1 MKSKIGKAA
10 IKNVYY
16 KVAVAEITNFV
27 RGTCKGSHFSGSGF
41 TKAIYSFPKY
51 WIPLQ
56 ALVRIV
62 PSFQEYLFHKESF
75 IMTAS
80 EFDYLWTE
88 GG

>member
-1 MKSKIGKAA
+1 MYYKAA
-10 IKNVYY
+10 
-16 KVAVAEITNFV
+16 AAEITNFV
-27 RGTCKGSHFSGSGF
+27 RGTCKGSHFSDSGF